1 MKAATE
7 TIFTWTGT
15 DRSGNKIKGEMSGA
29 SPALVRARLRLQG
42 ANPIQVRKKPKPLL
56 GAGKQKILPKD
67 ITLFSRQLATLI
79 ASGAPLAQGFNIVI
93 EGTENPQMRALLA
106 EVRADIV
113 AGAPLAESLGKH
125 PRYFDELFRNLIGSG
140 EKSGALEAML
150 ERLAAYKEKSEAIKG
165 KVKKATAYPIAV
177 VVIAFLVTAVLLL
190 YVVPQFEELFANFGA
205 ELPVFTR
212 FVLHLSQIFQ
222 ESWHLIFGGLAVAF
236 VGFMQAKKRPPRF
249 AFGVDRI
256 KLRLPIFG
264 AVFTKA
270 AIARYARTL
279 STMFAAG
286 VPLVEAMDQVSGA
299 AGNRIYRD
307 AILRVRDDVANG
319 QSLNVAM
326 RRTRR
331 FPNMVTQMIA
341 IGEESGALDH
351 MLGKIADYY
360 EQEVDDAIDGLS
372 TLIEPLI
379 MAILGIILGGLIV
392 AMYLPIFAMGDAI

>member
-236 VGFMQAKKRPPRF
+236 VGFMQAMKRSPRF